1 MYIDLLFGRI
11 GGVGEQRPETGQH
24 TYPTDRPNKSDT
36 GTEGNREKNGF
47 SVRLPNRGY
56 PEIPSRNIDDGSENS
71 SPNTSRSQEPTAEP
85 QSLMRTSYV
94 LLCTQTDKHRKKKKP
109 N

>member
-56 PEIPSRNIDDGSENS
+56 TEIRSRNIDVGAENS
-71 SPNTSRSQEPTAEP
+71 SPNTSGAARQNAADLSARGQIHYHSA
-85 QSLMRTSYV
+85 V
-94 LLCTQTDKHRKKKKP
+94 GAAGV
-109 N
+109 

>member
-56 PEIPSRNIDDGSENS
+56 TEIRSRNIDVGAENS
-71 SPNTSRSQEPTAEP
+71 SPNTYGAARQTAADLSARDIGRATCRERLC
-85 QSLMRTSYV
+85 QYV
-94 LLCTQTDKHRKKKKP
+94 
-109 N
+109 

>member
-36 GTEGNREKNGF
+36 GNEGNREKNGF

-56 PEIPSRNIDDGSENS
+56 TDIRSRNIDVGAENS
-71 SPNTSRSQEPTAEP
+71 SPNTSRSDEHTSELQP
-85 QSLMRTSYV
+85 LMRISYAV
-94 LLCTQTDKHRKKKKP
+94 LSLLKQTTRLYNKS
-109 N
+109 